1 MLRDLPFASLLLCST
16 VVLAQTRPPAPA
28 TVAPADPDPARTF
41 FAKGEIVHFDL
52 VLDPTDRRKL
62 KDKPREYVP
71 CTIKVDGKETWLKVG
86 IKLKG
91 AAGSFRE
98 IDDHPGFTV
107 NLGKFG
113 EQQRF
118 HGLNRFHLNNG
129 AQDDSRLSEWLGY
142 EVFTA
147 AGRPAPRVAHARV
160 SLDGQDLGIY
170 VLREAFDKQFLW
182 RVFGNTHGNL
192 YDGGFC
198 QDIDQDLQKDAGD
211 GPDDHSDLHRLLE
224 LCRDFDVERTTRYEQ
239 IVDVDA
245 MIDFCAL
252 EAMLG
257 HWDGYSQNRNNFRLW
272 FATAPARAVF
282 LPHGMDQLLGDAD
295 ASILHYP
302 SSLVAN
308 ALMQNP
314 VWRKRYRERLKLL
327 LPVFAPQKIVPR
339 LKVLAQKVHKELQS
353 SDPRAANNYDDAVR
367 NLIDRI
373 EARYRNLQTQV
384 RAPEPKPV
392 QFPGN
397 RPIALR
403 TWHPAGETDRIEL
416 GKKGFQGVTTL
427 TIASTARGDE
437 PVQGAW
443 RTTMLLGQ
451 GRYRLL
457 GTARCDKVEGPPK
470 DADGTE
476 HGGVRLCVDD
486 QRSEKLFGDTNW
498 KPLVCEFEVGE
509 YQRDVELRLE
519 LRAMAGRAW
528 FRLDTLQIEKV
539 PD

>member
-1 MLRDLPFASLLLCST
+1 MLRTQPLALILLCST
-16 VVLAQTRPPAPA
+16 FVLAQTQAPA
-28 TVAPADPDPARTF
+28 AAPADRDPARAF
-41 FAKGEIVHFDL
+41 FAKGELVHFEL
-52 VLDPTDRRKL
+52 VLDPAERKKL
-62 KDKPREYVP
+62 KEKPREYVP

-86 IKLKG
+86 VKLKG

-113 EQQRF
+113 EKQQFR
-118 HGLNRFHLNNG
+118 GLNRFHLNNG
-129 AQDDSRLSEWLGY
+129 AQDDSRLSEWVGH
-142 EVFTA
+142 EIFTA

-160 SLDGQDLGIY
+160 SLDGEDLGLY

-182 RVFGNTHGNL
+182 RVFGNNHGSL

-224 LCRDFDVERTTRYEQ
+224 LCRGFEADRTTRFEQ
-239 IVDVDA
+239 AVDVDA
-245 MIDFCAL
+245 LIDFCAL

-272 FATAPARAVF
+272 LPTAPGRAVF
-282 LPHGMDQLLGDAD
+282 LPHGMDQLLGDAE
-295 ASILHYP
+295 ASILKHP
-302 SSLVAN
+302 PALVAS

-314 VWRKRYRERLKLL
+314 AWRKRYRERCVQL
-327 LPVFAPQKIVPR
+327 LPVFAPPKIVPK
-339 LKVLAQKVHKELQS
+339 LKVLAAKLRKELHS
-353 SDPRAANNYDDAVR
+353 TNADAANAYDDAVR
-367 NLIDRI
+367 NLIERL
-373 EARYRNLQTQV
+373 ESRYRSLQEQV
-384 RAPEPKPV
+384 RAPEPKPL

-397 RPIALR
+397 RPIALKS
-403 TWHPAGETDRIEL
+403 WHPAGETDRIEL
-416 GKKGFQGVTTL
+416 GKKGFQGITTL
-427 TIASTARGDE
+427 MIASTARGDE
-437 PVQGAW
+437 PVRGAW
-443 RTTMLLGQ
+443 RTTLLLGK

-457 GTARCDKVEGPPK
+457 GTARCEKLEAPPK

-476 HGGVRLCVDD
+476 HGGVRLSVDD
-486 QRSEKLFGDTNW
+486 SRSEKLFGDTNW
-498 KPLVCEFEVGE
+498 KPLTCEFEIGE

-519 LRAMAGRAW
+519 MHAMAGRAW
-528 FRLDTLQIEKV
+528 FRLDTLQLQKL